1 MLRIDLKNP
10 TTHKEVTKMIQQI
23 LKISHPNILLINF
36 GNHNFESL
44 EVLKFCKKELSNI
57 EPVLLKFN
65 KIAFLTVPPY
75 KSESQDTERLR
86 YFHSEAKAKE
96 WIISGV

>member
-1 MLRIDLKNP
+1 MEMLRIDLKNP

-44 EVLKFCKKELSNI
+44 E
-57 EPVLLKFN
+57 
-65 KIAFLTVPPY
+65 
-75 KSESQDTERLR
+75 
-86 YFHSEAKAKE
+86 
-96 WIISGV
+96 